1 MKKPLCV
8 VIVGPTASG
17 KSSLAIA
24 AAKKE
29 NGEIVSADSMQVYK
43 HMDIATAKVTKEE
56 ANGVAHHL
64 IDFVEPWESFSVAEY
79 KILAV
84 SRMQDIA
91 KRRKTPFLVGGT
103 GFYVDTVINNTI
115 FLDYEKNDTR
125 NELLKK
131 AEEEGLDALWN
142 ELFEIDEESAK
153 KIHKNDKKRIVRALE
168 LYKTTGKTMTDQREG
183 SHLEESDFSF
193 CIIGLDA
200 RSRQFLYDRI
210 NKRVDI
216 MLQRGLLEE
225 TKAFFENV
233 HSNTAKQAIGYK
245 ELKPFLDGEI
255 TLEEATENLKR
266 ETRRYAKRQLSWFR
280 RNKNI
285 NWLYIDEES
294 EETLLQKSLEI
305 IKNFKGELDEKVKEL

>member
-91 KRRKTPFLVGGT
+91 KRGKTPFLVGGT

-115 FLDYEKNDTR
+115 FLDYKKNDTR

-233 HSNTAKQAIGYK
+233 HSDTAKQAIGYK

>member
-91 KRRKTPFLVGGT
+91 KRGKTPFLVGGT

-115 FLDYEKNDTR
+115 FLDYEKNNTR

-131 AEEEGLDALWN
+131 AEEGLDALWN

-233 HSNTAKQAIGYK
+233 HSDTAKQAIGYK

>member
-91 KRRKTPFLVGGT
+91 KCGKTPFLVGGT

-115 FLDYEKNDTR
+115 FLDYEKNNTR

-233 HSNTAKQAIGYK
+233 HSDTAKQAIGYK

>member
-17 KSSLAIA
+17 KSSLAVA
-24 AAKKE
+24 VAKKE

-43 HMDIATAKVTKEE
+43 YMDIATAKVTKEE
-56 ANGVAHHL
+56 ADGVAHHL

-79 KILAV
+79 KDLAV
-84 SRMQDIA
+84 SKIEDIT
-91 KRRKTPFLVGGT
+91 KRGKTPFLVGGT
-103 GFYVDTVINNTI
+103 GFYVDTVINNTN

-125 NELLKK
+125 NELLKR
-131 AEEEGLDALWN
+131 AEEEGLDTLWN
-142 ELFEIDEESAK
+142 ELFEIDEETAK

-168 LYKTTGKTMTDQREG
+168 LYKTTGKTMTDQRDG

-193 CIIGLDA
+193 CVIGLTAKD
-200 RSRQFLYDRI
+200 RQFLYDRI
-210 NKRVDI
+210 NRRVNI
-216 MLQRGLLEE
+216 MLQNGLLEE
-225 TKAFFENV
+225 TKTFFENE
-233 HSNTAKQAIGYK
+233 HSHTAKQAIGYK

-280 RNKNI
+280 RNENI

-294 EETLLQKSLEI
+294 EETLIQKSLEI
-305 IKNFKGELDEKVKEL
+305 IENFKGELDEKVKEL

>member
-56 ANGVAHHL
+56 ADGVEHHL

-79 KILAV
+79 KALAV
-84 SRMQDIA
+84 SKMQNIT
-91 KRRKTPFLVGGT
+91 KHGRTPFLVGGT

-115 FLDYEKNDTR
+115 FLDYKKNNTR
-125 NELLKK
+125 AELLKK

-142 ELFEIDEESAK
+142 ELFEIDEASAK

-168 LYKTTGKTMTDQREG
+168 LYKTTGKTMTDQRDG

-200 RSRQFLYDRI
+200 RERQFLYDRI
-210 NKRVDI
+210 NRRVDI
-216 MLQRGLLEE
+216 MLQNGLLEE
-225 TKAFFENV
+225 AKAFFENV
-233 HSNTAKQAIGYK
+233 HSDTAGQAIGYK
-245 ELKPFLDGEI
+245 ELKPFLNGEI

-305 IKNFKGELDEKVKEL
+305 IENFKGELDEKVKEL